1 VSSSPLPDDPEIRQ
15 ALLAVL
21 GRARDQGFLGP
32 GPVEAHLANA
42 AGFARACPVPP
53 AQALDLGSGGG
64 VPGLV
69 LALMWPGSSWV
80 LLDAMARRCAFL
92 RDAVADLDLLGR
104 VAVDEDRAERA
115 GRDETRR
122 GTFDLVTARSFARPA
137 VTAECAAPFLR
148 VGGRLLVSEPPDP
161 PDRWDGVPELG
172 MVDRGL
178 LVDAASHIRVLE
190 QAELCGS
197 RYPRRVGVPE
207 KRPLW

>member
-1 VSSSPLPDDPEIRQ
+1 MSSSPLPDDPAIGH

-21 GRARDQGFLGP
+21 ERARDRGFLGP

-42 AGFARACPVPP
+42 EGFARACPVPP

-69 LALMWPGSSWV
+69 LALIWPDSSWV
-80 LLDAMARRCAFL
+80 LLEAMARRCAFL
-92 RDAVADLDLLGR
+92 REAVADLDLIGR

-115 GRDETRR
+115 GREETRR

-148 VGGRLLVSEPPDP
+148 VGGRLLVSEPPDAP
-161 PDRWDGVPELG
+161 HRWDGVAALG
-172 MVDRGL
+172 MVESGL
-178 LVDAASHIRVLE
+178 VVGAASHIRVLE
-190 QAELCGS
+190 QVALCGS